1 MKIRK
6 NNTRRSDNQQ
16 QDDAKQERASQEE
29 ILNLDELFDVQGGID
44 DKLQGGCGLGCFTG
58 STMHS
63 NPGQSSESLDNNE

>member
-1 MKIRK
+1 MKTRK
-6 NNTRRSDNQQ
+6 NNPLRNDNQQ
-16 QDDAKQERASQEE
+16 QDDAKKERASQEE
-29 ILNLDELFDVQGGID
+29 ILNLDELFGVQGGID

>member
-1 MKIRK
+1 MKTRK
-6 NNTRRSDNQQ
+6 NNPERSDNQL
-16 QDDAKQERASQEE
+16 QDGTSQERASQEE